1 MIQRIQTVYLLV
13 AAGVLGL
20 FLGLVDAWGPLVD
33 AAAAGSFAGEAA
45 PGPARTAVLVVA
57 GLLVAVTLLA
67 VFLYRDRG
75 RQAQVVG
82 GAMIVDLMLAL
93 AMMSA
98 VGYTML
104 GADAPMSQGFGFQAT
119 AALIPVAA
127 YLFLHLARRG
137 VKRDVDLIKSVDRL
151 R

>member
-1 MIQRIQTVYLLV
+1 MIQRIQTVYLLL

-20 FLGLVDAWGPLVD
+20 FLGLVDFWGPLVD
-33 AAAAGSFAGEAA
+33 AAAAGSVAGEAA

-57 GLLVAVTLLA
+57 GLLSALSLVA

-82 GAMIVDLMLAL
+82 GTMIVDLMLSL
-93 AMMSA
+93 AMMGA
-98 VGYTML
+98 VGYTL
-104 GADAPMSQGFGFQAT
+104 FGADAPVSEGFGFQAS
-119 AALIPVAA
+119 AALIPVAV

-137 VKRDVDLIKSVDRL
+137 VRRDVELIRSVDRL